1 MSKSFSN
8 RYNTLYIN
16 EDDTD
21 DSSKTTKNISRKAA
35 KILREIELLKQKTI
49 LTDEEKVKISK
60 EEYWKEI
67 LYPKVK
73 ESEPKPNWKEIK
85 KERKRLLE
93 EERLKKEKEERDRIR
108 REYDE
113 QERIRIEQETI
124 RREQVRLRIEQLRL
138 LREEEEK
145 NIMIDIHNITIQ
157 TITNNKIEKMF
168 RILVESGVSVE
179 KTFKMLSRK
188 IHPDKNPKHR
198 ELATKKQK
206 YLSQIL
212 DKYTHFNISNADF
225 I

>member
-1 MSKSFSN
+1 MSKLFSN
-8 RYNTLYIN
+8 RYNSLYID

-21 DSSKTTKNISRKAA
+21 DGIKPTKNISRKAS
-35 KILREIELLKQKTI
+35 KILREIELLKKKTT
-49 LTDEEKVKISK
+49 LTQEEKVKISK

-73 ESEPKPNWKEIK
+73 ESEPNPKPNWKEIK

-113 QERIRIEQETI
+113 QERIR
-124 RREQVRLRIEQLRL
+124 REQVQLRIEQLRL

-168 RILVESGVSVE
+168 RILVKSGLSVE
-179 KTFKMLSRK
+179 KTFKILSRK
-188 IHPDKNPKHR
+188 IHPDKNPRHR
-198 ELATKKQK
+198 ELATEKQK
-206 YLSQIL
+206 YLSQIR
-212 DKYTHFNISNADF
+212 DKYTY
-225 I
+225 